1 MADTPKDKRAN
12 VLERIKALKQG
23 RAANQPEG
31 GAPGHG
37 GGQQKSPKNAPRHPS
52 TGHRP
57 QGG

>member
-12 VLERIKALKQG
+12 AMERIKALKQG
-23 RAANQPEG
+23 RAANQRDAG
-31 GAPGHG
+31 GTAPGD
-37 GGQQKSPKNAPRHPS
+37 GQKKSPKNAPRHQS